1 MRDNNLSSY
10 KDNLRHVLAV
20 VGRESAPVPA
30 TAENISRDRLLRA
43 QAGLCHLLTEVI
55 PNTSP
60 ELLREEVYRWVEEIH
75 NLTRFE
81 ECDAQR
87 ESRTYKVSVDA
98 GRNSKYKEG
107 QAKQ

>member
-10 KDNLRHVLAV
+10 KDNVRRVLAV
-20 VGRESAPVPA
+20 VGRESAPFPA
-30 TAENISRDRLLRA
+30 TPENISRDRLLRA

-60 ELLREEVYRWVEEIH
+60 ELLREEVYCWVEEIH
-75 NLTRFE
+75 NLTRYE

-87 ESRTYKVSVDA
+87 EI
-98 GRNSKYKEG
+98 
-107 QAKQ
+107 QALGEKS